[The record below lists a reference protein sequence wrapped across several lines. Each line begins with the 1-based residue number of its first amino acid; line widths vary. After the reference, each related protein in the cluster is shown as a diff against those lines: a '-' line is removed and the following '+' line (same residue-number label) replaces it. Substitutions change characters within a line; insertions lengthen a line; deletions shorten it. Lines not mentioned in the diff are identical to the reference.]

1 MIFQPLFNTAESAKN
16 GVKNY
21 FFFKNFAKILFPLCF
36 SQKISQVAKVQQF
49 PAFKARARA
58 RASTFFLLLFFLNFL
73 NFA

>member
-21 FFFKNFAKILFPLCF
+21 FFKNLAKIKFPLCF